1 MNLLRMALS
10 VMRFPPP
17 SNPSEVGIDFAPEK
31 NWGKHLVAGYKGWWN
46 PSAWEAV
53 PLSSIFSMPCF
64 VRNCY
69 DFANFT

>member
-31 NWGKHLVAGYKGWWN
+31 NLGEAFGGWIQGVVE
-46 PSAWEAV
+46 S
-53 PLSSIFSMPCF
+53 FSLGSC
-64 VRNCY
+64 
-69 DFANFT
+69 ATE